1 MDRRIATPTPAPSS
15 AARPASSPAE
25 RGVGVIDKSML
36 VIDAL
41 AVRPCSLGEL
51 VEATGLN
58 RATAHRLA
66 SALTDHGMVRR
77 LDDGRFALGFRLLEL
92 GRRVAAE
99 LPLAVIAQ
107 PILEALRTETRESA
121 QLYVRDG
128 EDRVCVATAESEHG
142 LRTIVPVGR
151 RLTMAR
157 GSAASALLG
166 RADGFVVSVG
176 EREPGVASVSAPVH
190 DSSGSV
196 VAAVSVSGPIERIST
211 EPGARHG
218 ARVVAAA
225 AALEAA
231 LGRR

>member
-1 MDRRIATPTPAPSS
+1 M
-15 AARPASSPAE
+15 
-25 RGVGVIDKSML
+25 GVIDKSML
-36 VIDAL
+36 VIEAL
-41 AVRPCSLGEL
+41 GVRPCSLGEL
-51 VEATGLN
+51 VDATGLN

-66 SALTDHGMVRR
+66 SALTEHGLVRR

-99 LPLAVIAQ
+99 LPIAVIAQ
-107 PILEALRTETRESA
+107 PILEALRTETQESA

-128 EDRVCVATAESEHG
+128 GDRVCVAAAESEHG

-151 RLTMAR
+151 RLTMAK

-190 DSSGSV
+190 DPTGAV
-196 VAAVSVSGPIERIST
+196 VAAVSVSGPIDRTST
-211 EPGARHG
+211 EPGERYG
-218 ARVVAAA
+218 AQVAAAA
-225 AALEAA
+225 AALETA
-231 LGRR
+231 LGWH